1 LQGRADRDSFLQ
13 EFTGGHRYI
22 FGCLIDEVLARQP
35 AEIQQFLLKIAV
47 LVISIHTV
55 RKRLSN
61 IFGKLD
67 VTSRTEAVARA
78 RQLGLL

>member
-1 LQGRADRDSFLQ
+1 
-13 EFTGGHRYI
+13 
-22 FGCLIDEVLARQP
+22 LIEPLTEREQEVLRLVGEGASNEQ
-35 AEIQQFLLKIAV
+35 IATT

-55 RKRLSN
+55 RKHLSN

-78 RQLGLL
+78 RRLGLL